1 MAAGVREGG
10 QFSTEARSEADVHLT
25 STADTPFTARYDTLD
40 EKIAAFHTELESQV
54 AALDSDE
61 NWLAYLNTASQF
73 HHYSGGGVG
82 VFERREFSP
91 SCANPAIEWAQ
102 SGAHIAVETL
112 AGVSDLDAA
121 T

>member
-1 MAAGVREGG
+1 MRPTGG
-10 QFSTEARSEADVHLT
+10 PSTEEKLTALHAQLVDAVAELVHSDKWAQMLT
-25 STADTPFTARYDTLD
+25 
-40 EKIAAFHTELESQV
+40 V
-54 AALDSDE
+54 AARF
-61 NWLAYLNTASQF
+61 TT
-73 HHYSGGGVG
+73 YSGGGVG